1 MYLNG
6 DQTRQINLFVRD
18 NKPTKKKLRKQKRE
32 NNRSQRAWI
41 TYTFKAVIV
50 AGV

>member
-18 NKPTKKKLRKQKRE
+18 NKPTEKIEKTRE
-32 NNRSQRAWI
+32 NNNRSKRA
-41 TYTFKAVIV
+41 
-50 AGV
+50 